1 MNSMRTDVAGAA
13 GNKNFG
19 HDSIVAN
26 RLLCLKLALLTRTAA
41 LTLATLAACSMPAK
55 SQDLMT
61 ILNEELKRNFDG
73 LKQKAD
79 PPPYFISYAVTDE
92 ESESMTATMGALAS
106 RQRNQARV
114 LDATVRVGSY
124 QFDSSRRL
132 NGDGVAHT
140 TFSTLLPYDGEA
152 NGIRQRLWIETDHSY
167 RAAAQRLNRI
177 KTSQQV
183 RAQTADD
190 VGDFSM
196 EEPSKF
202 AGPTI
207 PLKLAGEDWANR
219 LRKASAGFG
228 PFTQILSTEMTLTA
242 QRTTKYLVTTEGTSV
257 MQSSRMYRVMMIARA
272 KAYDGMD
279 LAVTESWDAEDLAKL
294 PADDVMA
301 AAVDKAG
308 KELTALLR
316 APVVD
321 PFVGP
326 AILSGR
332 AAGVFFHE
340 IFGHRIEGHRQKDDS
355 EGQTFSKS
363 VGQPILPD
371 FLSVLFDPTLK
382 SLEGVDLNGT
392 YQYDDEGVKA
402 RPLTLVE
409 NGVLKTFLM
418 SRTPVAG
425 FTKSNGHGR
434 RQPGNEVVSRQS
446 NLLVKS
452 SKAVSDDKLREML
465 RDELKKS
472 GKPYGLFFREV
483 TGGYTTTG
491 RRGLQAYTVIP
502 LVVFRVFADG
512 KPDELVRGADIVGT
526 PLASFA
532 KILATGDKVQVFNGF
547 CGAESGSV
555 PVSAI
560 SPSILISEIEI
571 QRKEQ
576 SRDRPPLIARPQPED
591 GK

>member
-1 MNSMRTDVAGAA
+1 
-13 GNKNFG
+13 
-19 HDSIVAN
+19 
-26 RLLCLKLALLTRTAA
+26 
-41 LTLATLAACSMPAK
+41 
-55 SQDLMT
+55 MT

-92 ESESMTATMGALAS
+92 EAESMTATMGALAS
-106 RQRNQARV
+106 RQRNQARI
-114 LDATVRVGSY
+114 LDATVRVGSP

-132 NGDGVAHT
+132 NGEGLAHIT
-140 TFSTLLPYDGEA
+140 SSTLLPFDDGQPNA
-152 NGIRQRLWIETDHSY
+152 IRQRLWIESDRSY

-183 RAQTADD
+183 RAQTDND
-190 VGDFSM
+190 VGDFSV
-196 EEPSKF
+196 EEPQKF
-202 AGPTI
+202 AGPTV
-207 PLKLAGEDWANR
+207 PLKLASEEWANK
-219 LRKASAGFG
+219 LRKATAGFA
-228 PFTQILSTEMTLTA
+228 PFTQILSSEMSLTA
-242 QRTTKYLVTTEGTSV
+242 QRNTKYLVTTEGTSV
-257 MQSSRMYRVMMIARA
+257 TQTSRMYRVMLLARA

-279 LAVTESWDAEDLAKL
+279 LAVTESWDAEDASRL
-294 PADDVMA
+294 PTDQQMA
-301 AAVDKAG
+301 AAVEKAG
-308 KELTALLR
+308 TELTALLR

-363 VGQPILPD
+363 VGTPILPD
-371 FLSVLFDPTLK
+371 FLSVVFDPTLK
-382 SLEGVDLNGT
+382 SMAGTDLNGT

-402 RPLTLVE
+402 RPITLVE

-434 RQPGNEVVSRQS
+434 RQPGNEIVSRQS
-446 NLLVKS
+446 NLIVNS
-452 SKAVSDDKLREML
+452 SKAVSDDKLRAML

-472 GKPYGLFFREV
+472 GKQYGLFFREV

-502 LVVFRVFADG
+502 LVVYRVFADE
-512 KPDELVRGADIVGT
+512 KLPDQLVRGADIVGT
-526 PLASFA
+526 PLSSFA
-532 KILATGDKVQVFNGF
+532 KILATSDKVQVFNGF

-560 SPSILISEIEI
+560 SPAILISEIEI

-576 SRDRPPLIARPQPED
+576 SRDRPPLISRPQPEG

>member
-1 MNSMRTDVAGAA
+1 M
-13 GNKNFG
+13 
-19 HDSIVAN
+19 
-26 RLLCLKLALLTRTAA
+26 
-41 LTLATLAACSMPAK
+41 K
-55 SQDLMT
+55 SQDLLT

-92 ESESMTATMGALAS
+92 EGEAMTATMGALAS
-106 RQRNQARV
+106 KQRTQGRV

-124 QFDSSRRL
+124 LFDSSRRL
-132 NGDGVAHT
+132 NGEGVAHT
-140 TFSTLLPYDGEA
+140 TSSTLLPYDGDA

-167 RAAAQRLNRI
+167 RAAAQRINRI

-183 RAQTADD
+183 RAQTAED
-190 VGDFSM
+190 VADFSV
-196 EEPSKF
+196 EEPPKF
-202 AGPTI
+202 TGSTV
-207 PLKLAGEDWANR
+207 PLKLAGDEWAGK
-219 LRKASAGFG
+219 LRKASARFA
-228 PFTQILSTEMTLTA
+228 PYTQILNSEMSMTA

-257 MQSSRMYRVMMIARA
+257 TQSNRMYRVMLIARA
-272 KAYDGMD
+272 KAFDGMD
-279 LAVTESWDAEDLAKL
+279 LAVTESWDGEDLSRL
-294 PADDVMA
+294 PSDEQMA

-371 FLSVLFDPTLK
+371 FLSVVFDPTLK
-382 SLEGVDLNGT
+382 SMAGSDLNGY

-402 RPLTLVE
+402 RPVTLVE

-425 FTKSNGHGR
+425 FNQSNGHGR

-446 NLLVKS
+446 NLIVNS

-472 GKPYGLFFREV
+472 NKPYGLFFREV

-532 KILATGDKVQVFNGF
+532 KILATSDKVQVFNGF

-576 SRDRPPLIARPQPED
+576 SRDRPPLIPRPQTED

>member
-1 MNSMRTDVAGAA
+1 MVTPSFPTRPIGA
-13 GNKNFG
+13 
-19 HDSIVAN
+19 V
-26 RLLCLKLALLTRTAA
+26 
-41 LTLATLAACSMPAK
+41 LATLIACSFPVN
-55 SQDLMT
+55 SQDLLT
-61 ILNEELKRNFDG
+61 ILNEELKRNFEA

-79 PPPYFISYAVTDE
+79 PPPYFISYSVTDE
-92 ESESMTATMGALAS
+92 ESEAMTATLGALAS

-114 LDATVRVGSY
+114 LDAGVRVGSP

-132 NGDGVAHT
+132 NGDGMSHT
-140 TFSTLLPYDGEA
+140 TFSTLLPYDGEP
-152 NGIRQRLWIETDHSY
+152 NGIRQRIWLETDHSY

-190 VGDFSM
+190 VADFSV
-196 EEPSKF
+196 EEPAKFQGPAVPLKF
-202 AGPTI
+202 AS
-207 PLKLAGEDWANR
+207 EEWANR
-219 LRKASAGFG
+219 LRKASAGFA
-228 PFTQILSTEMTLTA
+228 PFTQILSSEVALTA
-242 QRTTKYLVTTEGTSV
+242 QRTTKHLVTTEGASV
-257 MQSSRMYRVMMIARA
+257 TQSSRMYRVMMLARA

-279 LAVTESWDAEDLAKL
+279 LAVTESWDAEDAAKL
-294 PADDVMA
+294 PSDAILA

-363 VGQPILPD
+363 VGQPILPS

-382 SLEGVDLNGT
+382 AMAGTDLNGS
-392 YQYDDEGVKA
+392 YLYDDEGVKA
-402 RPLTLVE
+402 RPLTLVD

-418 SRTPVAG
+418 SRTPVLG
-425 FTKSNGHGR
+425 FNQSNGHGR
-434 RQPGNEVVSRQS
+434 RQPGNEIVSRQS
-446 NLLVKS
+446 NLIVKS
-452 SKAVSDDKLREML
+452 SKSVSDDKLREML
-465 RDELKKS
+465 REELKKQN
-472 GKPYGLFFREV
+472 KPWGLYFREV

-532 KILATGDKVQVFNGF
+532 KILATSDKVDVFNGF

-560 SPSILISEIEI
+560 SPAILISEIEI

-576 SRDRPPLIARPQPED
+576 SRDRPPLIPRPQPQQMRD
-591 GK
+591 SSK

>member
-1 MNSMRTDVAGAA
+1 M
-13 GNKNFG
+13 
-19 HDSIVAN
+19 
-26 RLLCLKLALLTRTAA
+26 L
-41 LTLATLAACSMPAK
+41 LATLVAFSVPVK

-61 ILNEELKRNFDG
+61 ILNEELKRNFDS

-92 ESESMTATMGALAS
+92 ESESMTATLGALAS
-106 RQRNQARV
+106 RQRNQARA
-114 LDATVRVGSY
+114 LDVGVRVGSP
-124 QFDSSRRL
+124 QFDSTRRL
-132 NGDGVAHT
+132 NGESLAHT
-140 TFSTLLPYDGEA
+140 TFSTLLPFDGEA
-152 NGIRQRLWIETDHSY
+152 NAIRQRIWLETDHSY
-167 RAAAQRLNRI
+167 KAAAQRLNRL

-190 VGDFSM
+190 VGDFSV

-202 AGPTI
+202 AGAS
-207 PLKLAGEDWANR
+207 LAWKLAGDEWANK
-219 LRKASAGFG
+219 LRKASAGFAQY
-228 PFTQILSTEMTLTA
+228 TQILSSEMSLTA
-242 QRTTKYLVTTEGTSV
+242 QRTTKYLVTTEGTTV
-257 MQSSRMYRVMMIARA
+257 TQSSRMYRVILVARA

-279 LAVTESWDAEDLAKL
+279 LAVTESWDGDDLSKL
-294 PADDVMA
+294 PSDDKMT
-301 AAVDKAG
+301 AAVEKAG
-308 KELTALLR
+308 RELTALLR

-371 FLSVLFDPTLK
+371 FLSVVFDPTLK
-382 SLEGVDLNGT
+382 TMAGTDLNGT
-392 YQYDDEGVKA
+392 YLYDDEGIKA
-402 RPLTLVE
+402 RPLTLVD

-434 RQPGNEVVSRQS
+434 RQPGNEIVSRQS
-446 NLLVKS
+446 NLIVKS

-532 KILATGDKVQVFNGF
+532 KILATSDKVDVFNGF

-560 SPSILISEIEI
+560 SPAILISEIEI

-576 SRDRPPLIARPQPED
+576 SRDRPPLIPRPQTEG

>member
-1 MNSMRTDVAGAA
+1 
-13 GNKNFG
+13 
-19 HDSIVAN
+19 
-26 RLLCLKLALLTRTAA
+26 
-41 LTLATLAACSMPAK
+41 
-55 SQDLMT
+55 MT
-61 ILNEELKRNFDG
+61 ILNDELKRNFDA

-92 ESESMTATMGALAS
+92 ESEAMTATMGALAS
-106 RQRNQARV
+106 RQRNQGRV
-114 LDATVRVGSY
+114 LDVGVRVGSPA
-124 QFDSSRRL
+124 FDSSRRL
-132 NGDGVAHT
+132 NGDSMPHT
-140 TFSTLLPYDGEA
+140 TFSTLLPFDGEPNA
-152 NGIRQRLWIETDHSY
+152 TRQRIWLETDHSY
-167 RAAAQRLNRI
+167 RASAQRLNRI

-190 VGDFSM
+190 VGDFSV

-202 AGPTI
+202 AGPAI
-207 PLKLAGEDWANR
+207 VLKLANEEWANR
-219 LRKASAGFG
+219 LRKVSAGFE
-228 PFTQILSTEMTLTA
+228 PFKQILSSELGLTA

-257 MQSSRMYRVMMIARA
+257 TQSSRMYRVMLIARA

-279 LAVTESWDAEDLAKL
+279 LAVTQSWDAEDSSKL
-294 PADDVMA
+294 PTEEVMT

-363 VGQPILPD
+363 VGQPILPS
-371 FLSVLFDPTLK
+371 FLSVSFDPTLK
-382 SLEGVDLNGT
+382 SMAGIDLNGS
-392 YQYDDEGVKA
+392 YLYDDEGVKG
-402 RPLTLVE
+402 RPLTLVDH
-409 NGVLKTFLM
+409 GVLKTFLM

-425 FTKSNGHGR
+425 FNQSNGHGR

-446 NLLVKS
+446 NLIVQS
-452 SKAVSDDKLREML
+452 SNAVSDDKLREML
-465 RDELKKS
+465 RDELKKQS
-472 GKPYGLFFREV
+472 KPYGLFFREV

-526 PLASFA
+526 PLSSFA
-532 KILATGDKVQVFNGF
+532 KILATSDKVEVFNGF

-560 SPSILISEIEI
+560 SPAILISEIEI

-576 SRDRPPLIARPQPED
+576 SRDRPPLIPRPQTD
-591 GK
+591 AASDAAAASKDAKK

>member
-1 MNSMRTDVAGAA
+1 MGT
-13 GNKNFG
+13 
-19 HDSIVAN
+19 HSIS
-26 RLLCLKLALLTRTAA
+26 TRPIGV
-41 LTLATLAACSMPAK
+41 LLATLVAFSVPVK
-55 SQDLMT
+55 SQDLLT
-61 ILNEELKRNFDG
+61 ILNEELKRNFET
-73 LKQKAD
+73 LKQKGD

-92 ESESMTATMGALAS
+92 ESESMTATLGALAS

-114 LDATVRVGSY
+114 LDAGVRVGSP

-132 NGDGVAHT
+132 NGDAMAHT
-140 TFSTLLPYDGEA
+140 TFSTLLPFDGEPNA
-152 NGIRQRLWIETDHSY
+152 TRQRIWLETDHSY
-167 RAAAQRLNRI
+167 RASAQRLNRI

-190 VGDFSM
+190 VADFSV

-202 AGPTI
+202 AGPSTL
-207 PLKLAGEDWANR
+207 LKMAGEELANR
-219 LRKASAGFG
+219 LRKASAGFAQY
-228 PFTQILSTEMTLTA
+228 TQILSSNLSLQA
-242 QRTTKYLVTTEGTSV
+242 SRSTKYLVTTEGSSV
-257 MQSSRMYRVMMIARA
+257 TQSSRMYRVTLVARA

-279 LAVTESWDAEDLAKL
+279 LAVTDSWDAEDPARL
-294 PADDVMA
+294 PSDEQLS

-363 VGQPILPD
+363 VGQPILPE
-371 FLSVLFDPTLK
+371 FLSVVFDPTLK
-382 SLEGVDLNGT
+382 SMAGVDLNGS
-392 YQYDDEGVKA
+392 YLYDDEGVKA
-402 RPLTLVE
+402 RPITLVE
-409 NGVLKTFLM
+409 RGVLKMFLM

-425 FTKSNGHGR
+425 FSKSNGHGR
-434 RQPGNEVVSRQS
+434 RQPGNEIVSRQS
-446 NLLVKS
+446 NLIVKS

-465 RDELKKS
+465 RDELKKQN
-472 GKPYGLFFREV
+472 KPYGLYFREV

-532 KILATGDKVQVFNGF
+532 KILATADKVEVFNGY
-547 CGAESGSV
+547 CGAESGQV

-560 SPSILISEIEI
+560 SPAILISEIEI

-576 SRDRPPLIARPQPED
+576 SRDRPPLIPRPQTD
-591 GK
+591 AAADAAAAAKDAKK